1 MRLPPQQKMCAAIYN
16 FWETLTVFCS
26 FAVSFSM
33 KRPHKRSI
41 DEAPYGLMSV
51 YERNESR
58 PHKNVSLCVPQSA
71 VSRHNMSYWKGRQ
84 YIGVGPGDLLSRLLR
99 SINYCTG
106 GNMYI
111 CPATGAHGRF
121 VLRGEGGVV
130 REARTQTL
138 EPDVWICEVQ
148 QRGHGTRRRIQ
159 LGHLELWAVAL
170 RGSRVVSGNEYIYIY
185 SYYTRSC
192 RFHKFWA
199 RVKCSNY
206 ISAQSAECVIKHS
219 MRRMLEVV
227 VHVLVLSNILSLWNA
242 IIRLVHLLTASLL
255 LWKCCHSEVLRWK
268 MFVWQIG
275 GGVGDGNEDDRRH

>member
-26 FAVSFSM
+26 FAVLFSM

-99 SINYCTG
+99 SIHYCTG
-106 GNMYI
+106 GNMYF

-159 LGHLELWAVAL
+159 LGHLELWVVAL

-185 SYYTRSC
+185 IVITRG
-192 RFHKFWA
+192 A
-199 RVKCSNY
+199 
-206 ISAQSAECVIKHS
+206 
-219 MRRMLEVV
+219 VV
-227 VHVLVLSNILSLWNA
+227 STNSEPVWNVA
-242 IIRLVHLLTASLL
+242 IIYQPSPQSVWLNTAWDACWRSLYMCL
-255 LWKCCHSEVLRWK
+255 FFQTFCPCETL
-268 MFVWQIG
+268 
-275 GGVGDGNEDDRRH
+275 